1 MFIEIKEDIFTRS
14 DFKGLNYLIQIIT
27 YRQRYSFFLEL
38 TYVKDTDFYSKLDF
52 DDQNVIEENYN
63 KWIRESSEPDYFVT
77 ETTHNQNDFNLDEAI
92 RFFIQPFSIIL
103 ENSLN
108 DQHFIKAIFKCY
120 DLHGDVQ
127 KHLENGWIQ
136 FENAGGCTNA
146 VNFINGKLQ
155 SFNNLPKE
163 NSVYLR
169 CIILLDSDRE
179 YPEMILKQD
188 KQKIKDFL
196 DSNHLTVHI
205 LEKREMEN
213 YLPEFILLQFE
224 DKYLDLYCNFTNPVQ
239 KDFFDLEKGFNKNRS
254 DKNYDQNILD
264 LYKNISNEDWKILKN
279 GIGLAPYNKYF
290 KPEFPRLFND
300 YRITLD
306 HLQSRCNSSELQ
318 EIFDKIINLL

>member
-1 MFIEIKEDIFTRS
+1 
-14 DFKGLNYLIQIIT
+14 
-27 YRQRYSFFLEL
+27 
-38 TYVKDTDFYSKLDF
+38 
-52 DDQNVIEENYN
+52 
-63 KWIRESSEPDYFVT
+63 
-77 ETTHNQNDFNLDEAI
+77 
-92 RFFIQPFSIIL
+92 
-103 ENSLN
+103 
-108 DQHFIKAIFKCY
+108 
-120 DLHGDVQ
+120 
-127 KHLENGWIQ
+127 
-136 FENAGGCTNA
+136 
-146 VNFINGKLQ
+146 
-155 SFNNLPKE
+155 
-163 NSVYLR
+163 LR